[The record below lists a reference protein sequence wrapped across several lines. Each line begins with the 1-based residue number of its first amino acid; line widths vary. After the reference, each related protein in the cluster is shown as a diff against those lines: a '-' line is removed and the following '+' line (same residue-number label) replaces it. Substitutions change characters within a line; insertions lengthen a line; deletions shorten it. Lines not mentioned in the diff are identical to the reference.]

1 MLIRK
6 TEKRIMFNKIELLPG
21 AIFEILVSVADT
33 GILTLNDRYG
43 LMAATFKE
51 DLNEEERRVID
62 RLLYAVKRGKVLVGS
77 Q

>member
-1 MLIRK
+1 
-6 TEKRIMFNKIELLPG
+6 MFNKIELLPG

-33 GILTLNDRYG
+33 GILTLSDRYG
-43 LMAATFKE
+43 LMAATLKE

-62 RLLYAVKRGKVLVGS
+62 RLIYAVKRGKVLVSS

>member
-1 MLIRK
+1 
-6 TEKRIMFNKIELLPG
+6 MFNKIELLPG

-33 GILTLNDRYG
+33 GILTLSDRYG

-51 DLNEEERRVID
+51 DLNEEERRVVD
-62 RLLYAVKRGKVLVGS
+62 RLLYAVKRGKVLVSS